1 MILKLKNIQL
11 SFTDSRGEIFNLLD
25 GVNLDVKRKTVTAL
39 VGGNGTGKTTLF
51 NVISGFTDDFKGE
64 ILFDNLSLK
73 GMAPHKISRLGIGRL
88 FQGRQL
94 IDNLSLMENMK
105 IASVNRDGEDP
116 LNALFRQ
123 GQYRRTERQKEEHAI
138 EILEQIFGKDNKYL
152 AMLDKKASELSYGEQ
167 RLIAIARLLMGNNKL
182 LLLDEPTSGVN
193 PVYIETIK
201 GIIRKMVTENGLTV
215 LLIEHNMH
223 FVRDIA
229 DFCAYLDNGRIEK
242 IGTTE
247 EVLDDKEV
255 RSSYLGS

>member
-11 SFTDSRGEIFNLLD
+11 SFTDSRGETFNLLN
-25 GVNLDVKRKTVTAL
+25 GVNLGVKREAVTAL

-51 NVISGFTDDFKGE
+51 NVISGFIDDFKGE
-64 ILFDNLSLK
+64 ILFNDFHLQ
-73 GMAPHKISRLGIGRL
+73 GMSPHKISRLGVGRL

-94 IDNLSLMENMK
+94 IDDLSLMENMK
-105 IASVNRDGEDP
+105 IASVNRDGENP
-116 LNALFRQ
+116 LTAFFRQ
-123 GQYRRTERQKEEHAI
+123 RQYQRTERQKEEQAI
-138 EILEQIFGKDNKYL
+138 DILEQIFGKDNKYL

-201 GIIRKMVTENGLTV
+201 GIIRKMVADNNLTI

-229 DFCAYLDNGRIEK
+229 DFCAYLDNGRIK
-242 IGTTE
+242 KVGTAE

-255 RSSYLGS
+255 RSSYLGL

>member
-11 SFTDSRGEIFNLLD
+11 SFTDSRGETFNLLN
-25 GVNLDVKRKTVTAL
+25 GVNLDVKRETVTAL
-39 VGGNGTGKTTLF
+39 VGGNGPGKTTLF

-73 GMAPHKISRLGIGRL
+73 GMASHKISRLGIGRL

-94 IDNLSLMENMK
+94 IDDLSLMENMK
-105 IASVNRDGEDP
+105 IASVNRDGENP
-116 LNALFRQ
+116 LTALFRQ
-123 GQYRRTERQKEEHAI
+123 GQHRRTERQKEEQAI

-201 GIIRKMVTENGLTV
+201 GIIRKIVKENRLTV

-229 DFCAYLDNGRIEK
+229 DFCAYLDNGKIEK
-242 IGTTE
+242 VGTTE

-255 RSSYLGS
+255 RSSYLGL